1 MKIHKTNPEKMS
13 TFSSSKAR
21 LEAAVNAIQWYNAIE
36 GLLTKRTEEEAE
48 ALRAMDGARE
58 RIRTLGIE
66 GDCAAADALIDEVDK
81 RYVDAMLET
90 MEQFQ
95 AFVEAQREMK
105 AVFVAA
111 GMRGSE
117 AFAHY
122 YGSVI
127 DSTPE
132 TKAMVA
138 RMVAEEEEADNTVTD
153 EEEEEAEDDERPA
166 KRCCSQ
172 QRFDVDSSD

>member
-1 MKIHKTNPEKMS
+1 
-13 TFSSSKAR
+13 
-21 LEAAVNAIQWYNAIE
+21 
-36 GLLTKRTEEEAE
+36 
-48 ALRAMDGARE
+48 MDAARE

-81 RYVDAMLET
+81 RYVDAMLEA
-90 MEQFQ
+90 MDMFQ
-95 AFVEAQREMK
+95 ESVEAEREMK

-122 YGSVI
+122 YGSVV

-132 TKAMVA
+132 TEAMVA
-138 RMVAEEEEADNTVTD
+138 RMVAEEEEADNADTD
-153 EEEEEAEDDERPA
+153 EEEEAEDDERPA
-166 KRCCSQ
+166 KRCCSRSQ
-172 QRFDVDSSD
+172 QRFDTDGSD